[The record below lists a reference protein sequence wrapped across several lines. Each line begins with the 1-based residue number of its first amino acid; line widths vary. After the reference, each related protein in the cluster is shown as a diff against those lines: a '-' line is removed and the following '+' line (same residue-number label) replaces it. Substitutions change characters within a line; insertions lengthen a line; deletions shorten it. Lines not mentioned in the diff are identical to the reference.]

1 MMSVIEELNEF
12 KNVTLDLI
20 TSLKEDKIHLVPVF
34 LEKRQEIIDSL
45 SKKEIDSSLKKEQSR
60 DLQLLELEKELQEI
74 YINKKQEI
82 YIQLQEIKNNMAANN
97 IYLFTSREPLNIID
111 KKI

>member
-1 MMSVIEELNEF
+1 MISVIEELNEF
-12 KNVTLDLI
+12 KRVTLELI

-45 SKKEIDSSLKKEQSR
+45 SKEDIDSNLMKEQIT
-60 DLQLLELEKELQEI
+60 DLQLLELENELQEI

-82 YIQLQEIKNNMAANN
+82 YIQLQESKNNMVANN
-97 IYLFTSREPLNIID
+97 VYLFTSREPLNIID